1 MELYPAI
8 DLRGGRCVRLH
19 QGDYGQETI
28 YGDDPVA
35 LAQGFADAG
44 APWVHIVDLDAARTG
59 APTNRPAVAGVAAA
73 MAKVGVH
80 VQSGGGV
87 RNQEAAE
94 ALFDAGVTRVVIGT
108 AAMEDPAFVE
118 RVAKRHPGGVA
129 VGLDARVGQVAVRG
143 WTQGSGATM
152 DDIMAG
158 VLPRFAEAGVAAVVV
173 TEISRD
179 GTLAGPDLEGLAS
192 VLGAT
197 GLDVIASGGVGALSD
212 LVALAGIERA
222 GRRLAGAIVGKAIYE
237 GRFTVAEALTSLGHG
252 RAQEAE
258 ECL

>member
-179 GTLAGPDLEGLAS
+179 GTLAGPDMEGLAS

-197 GLDVIASGGVGALSD
+197 GLDVIASGGVGVLSD

-237 GRFTVAEALTSLGHG
+237 GRFTVAEALGVPG
-252 RAQEAE
+252 VVAKR
-258 ECL
+258 

>member
-28 YGDDPVA
+28 YGDDPVV
-35 LAQGFADAG
+35 LAEGFADAG

-59 APTNRPAVAGVAAA
+59 VATNRPAVAAVAAA
-73 MAKVGVH
+73 MGALGVR

-87 RNQEAAE
+87 RNEDAAE

-118 RVAKRHPGGVA
+118 RVARRHPGGVA
-129 VGLDARVGQVAVRG
+129 VGLDARVGEPAVRG
-143 WTQGSGATM
+143 WTEGSGTTM
-152 DDIMAG
+152 DDVMAG

-179 GTLAGPDLEGLAS
+179 GTLAGPDLEGLAA
-192 VLGAT
+192 VLAAT
-197 GLDVIASGGVGALSD
+197 EIDVIASGGVGTLDD

-237 GRFTVAEALTSLGHG
+237 GRFTVAEALGAPG
-252 RAQEAE
+252 VGQR
-258 ECL
+258 

>member
-1 MELYPAI
+1 
-8 DLRGGRCVRLH
+8 
-19 QGDYGQETI
+19 
-28 YGDDPVA
+28 
-35 LAQGFADAG
+35 
-44 APWVHIVDLDAARTG
+44 
-59 APTNRPAVAGVAAA
+59 
-73 MAKVGVH
+73 
-80 VQSGGGV
+80 
-87 RNQEAAE
+87 
-94 ALFDAGVTRVVIGT
+94 
-108 AAMEDPAFVE
+108 
-118 RVAKRHPGGVA
+118 
-129 VGLDARVGQVAVRG
+129 
-143 WTQGSGATM
+143 
-152 DDIMAG
+152 
-158 VLPRFAEAGVAAVVV
+158 FAEAGVAAVVV